1 MRYIIPAGVG
11 FNVNVDF
18 ARAPRD
24 CELIE
29 PQDIGRGLLRGY
41 VEAWP
46 ESPLGFMRR
55 GNSRGLVSVTVQ
67 RRLLREGE

>member
-1 MRYIIPAGVG
+1 MRYTIPTGVG
-11 FNVNVDF
+11 FNVSADF

-29 PQDIGRGLLRGY
+29 PQDIGRGLMRGY
-41 VEAWP
+41 VHARP
-46 ESPLGFMRR
+46 DSKLGFMRH

-67 RRLLREGE
+67 RSLLKTEG